1 MLQTEYDAILAK
13 WATGT
18 TLSGQTMGAPRA
30 NAYNDLPADSGPAPV
45 AQFYSA
51 SATTNR
57 NTLLSRG
64 WTLSYGGVN

>member
-13 WATGT
+13 WATGS
-18 TLSGQTMGAPRA
+18 TLAGQTMGQPRS
-30 NAYNDLPADSGPAPV
+30 NAYNDLPADLTPAPV

-51 SATTNR
+51 SATANR

-64 WTLSYGGVN
+64 WTLSDGGVN